1 MPLGNFAYSLR
12 LGYSWAVFRSS
23 APVTAAGFYDRE
35 QALHLVLEAF
45 AALAAGA
52 PRWLAIVGPRKVGKT
67 SLLLEAARQAPSGID
82 VAVIDVFERT
92 QLDLEIFRLL
102 SVRALDAIL
111 ARAGAA
117 INSGKAVPAAR
128 EVFNRQAGAASA

>member
-45 AALAAGA
+45 AALY
-52 PRWLAIVGPRKVGKT
+52 RLAEQGV
-67 SLLLEAARQAPSGID
+67 
-82 VAVIDVFERT
+82 
-92 QLDLEIFRLL
+92 
-102 SVRALDAIL
+102 L
-111 ARAGAA
+111 ARAAVAQAMSELA
-117 INSGKAVPAAR
+117 ITPDKTDPMSVDFPTPG
-128 EVFNRQAGAASA
+128 